1 MKAVSFPGRFVI
13 SSKSSPQFSSLK
25 SAVMKINPISSLHAK
40 IAISIAAAGAIISIA
55 FVRSPGK
62 EPSALTAKK
71 KVAPPLKDV
80 DVPYSH
86 FIVSAAESSKLDYT
100 TGSVIT
106 IPANA
111 FVDKN
116 GKPVEGKVD
125 IQYREF
131 HDPADFFVSGIPMTY
146 DSAGTEYHFE
156 SAGMLEI
163 LAFQDG
169 KPVFVNPDKRIVVE
183 MASQQE
189 DDKYNIY
196 RFDSLAGNWKF
207 IYKDKASGDKAADLP
222 ATPFASVLKK
232 MPVTAAL
239 MKKKEAP
246 VKPALANEKSYRF
259 DLAVDPDE
267 FPELSVYKNM
277 QFEVKEG
284 EKDFSQG
291 YASVTW
297 SDVSLK
303 KSNTGNYLMT
313 LSYATDSHTFEV
325 NPVFDKAAYAAA
337 LSTYT
342 ALLEERRKEEAMLKK
357 KNDSLYAFAQS
368 DRVSRNDLASGKWAN
383 ETAKMQKEDLVRR
396 VFVISGFGVW
406 NSDCPASLPK
416 GEQFAATYVDSTG
429 KKLEFQ
435 SLYLVEK
442 GRNAM
447 FKMYSAARLY
457 FNPLKRNVIWAVTS
471 DNKLAVCLE
480 DDFKALKEKHDSCTV
495 KMEVIAKAIKTTTE
509 VKEILNF

>member
-1 MKAVSFPGRFVI
+1 
-13 SSKSSPQFSSLK
+13 
-25 SAVMKINPISSLHAK
+25 MKITTISKLNAR

-55 FVRSPGK
+55 FVRSAPK
-62 EPSALTAKK
+62 EEQAALTEKK
-71 KVAPPLKDV
+71 KVAPPMKEADV
-80 DVPYSH
+80 AYTHYS
-86 FIVSAAESSKLDYT
+86 VSAAESSKLDYS
-100 TGSVIT
+100 TGSVIS

-111 FVDKN
+111 FVDKQ

-163 LAFQDG
+163 LAYQDG
-169 KPVFVNPDKRIVVE
+169 KPVFINPDKKIVVE
-183 MASQQE
+183 MASQQQ

-207 IYKDKASGDKAADLP
+207 VYKDRASGKTTADVPVASAAPVP
-222 ATPFASVLKK
+222 AK

-239 MKKKEAP
+239 MEQEKQEELL
-246 VKPALANEKSYRF
+246 KPALANNANYQF
-259 DLAVDPDE
+259 DLALDLNE

-277 QFEVKEG
+277 KFEVKEG
-284 EKDFSQG
+284 ASDFNKG

-303 KSNTGNYLMT
+303 KSNTGSYLMT

-337 LSTYT
+337 FSTYT
-342 ALLEERRKEEAMLKK
+342 SMLEERRKQELLLKK
-357 KNDSLYAFAQS
+357 QDDSLYAAAQS
-368 DRVSRNDLASGKWAN
+368 DRLNRNDLASGSR
-383 ETAKMQKEDLVRR
+383 AKMMALFQKEELVSRT
-396 VFVISGFGVW
+396 FMISGFGIW

-429 KKLEFQ
+429 KKLRFHA
-435 SLYLVEK
+435 LYLVEK

-447 FKMYSAARLY
+447 FKMYSAERLY
-457 FNPLKRNVIWAVTS
+457 FNPAKRNIIWALTEE
-471 DNKLAVCLE
+471 NKLAVCLE

-495 KMEVIAKAIKTTTE
+495 QMQVIGQAIKTTE
-509 VKEILNF
+509 DVKKILNF

>member
-1 MKAVSFPGRFVI
+1 
-13 SSKSSPQFSSLK
+13 
-25 SAVMKINPISSLHAK
+25 MKINPISKLNAK

-55 FVRSPGK
+55 FVKSPEK
-62 EPSALTAKK
+62 EQAALTSKK
-71 KVAPPLKDV
+71 KVAPPIKQADV
-80 DVPYSH
+80 AYSQ
-86 FIVSAAESSKLDYT
+86 FSVSAAESSKLHYSS
-100 TGSVIT
+100 GSVIS

-111 FVDKN
+111 FVDKQ

-131 HDPADFFVSGIPMTY
+131 HDPADFFVSGIPMSY

-163 LAFQDG
+163 LAYHDG
-169 KPVFVNPDKRIVVE
+169 EPVFINPDKRIVVE
-183 MASQQE
+183 MASQQQE
-189 DDKYNIY
+189 DKYNIY

-207 IYKDKASGDKAADLP
+207 VYKDKASGKEPADLP
-222 ATPFASVLKK
+222 VAPFASVLKK

-239 MKKKEAP
+239 MKPEKQSEL
-246 VKPALANEKSYRF
+246 VKPALADNNNYQF
-259 DLAVDPDE
+259 DLALDLNE

-277 QFEVKEG
+277 KFEVKEG
-284 EKDFSQG
+284 EKDFNKG

-297 SDVSLK
+297 SDVSLE
-303 KSNTGNYLMT
+303 KSNTGSYLMT

-337 LSTYT
+337 FSTYT
-342 ALLEERRKEEAMLKK
+342 SLLGERRKQDALLKK
-357 KNDSLYAFAQS
+357 KNDSLYAFTQS
-368 DRVSRNDLASGKWAN
+368 DRLNRNDLASGGLARI
-383 ETAKMQKEDLVRR
+383 TAMLQKEEFVRR
-396 VFVISGFGVW
+396 VFVISGFGIW

-429 KKLEFQ
+429 KKLQFQ
-435 SLYLVEK
+435 ALYLVER

-447 FKMYSAARLY
+447 FKMYSLARLY
-457 FNPLKRNVIWAVTS
+457 FNPAKRNIIWAVTS

-480 DDFKALKEKHDSCTV
+480 DDFKALKEKNDSCTV
-495 KMEVIAKAIKTTTE
+495 KMQVIAKAIKTTDE
-509 VKEILNF
+509 VKEILDF